1 LASGPKCVILP
12 SGGVG
17 YQKRGGCSAP
27 LLFLFP
33 KRKSRKAK
41 GESRNSKFKDSEI

>member
-27 LLFLFP
+27 FYFYFQKE
-33 KRKSRKAK
+33 KRKKK
-41 GESRNSKFKDSEI
+41 YEIMYN